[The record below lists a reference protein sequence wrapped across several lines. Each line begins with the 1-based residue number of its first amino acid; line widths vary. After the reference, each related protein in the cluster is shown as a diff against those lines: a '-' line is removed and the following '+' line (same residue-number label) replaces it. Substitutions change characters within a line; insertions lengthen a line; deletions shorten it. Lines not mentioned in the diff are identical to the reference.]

1 MRMLLQGRMRATRL
15 LARVDRLPTIDEMP
29 EAPRDSDDSGAED
42 SRPHTAEDYV
52 DSIRALSQPAS
63 SPRHG
68 PPGRRRRWKA
78 RLSTGANR
86 RCHAVSPLATTRP
99 VTHDPGTPVVPGEVS
114 LAAGGAGATC
124 ETWPGLSKDPL
135 ACLFA
140 QPHGHRA
147 GLGGTPLMEMP
158 G

>member
-1 MRMLLQGRMRATRL
+1 MRATRL
-15 LARVDRLPTIDEMP
+15 LARVDRLQTIDEMP
-29 EAPRDSDDSGAED
+29 DAPRDSEDSGAED
-42 SRPHTAEDYV
+42 YRPHTTEDYL

-63 SPRHG
+63 YPRHG
-68 PPGRRRRWKA
+68 PLGRRRRWKA
-78 RLSTGANR
+78 RSSTGAIR
-86 RCHAVSPLATTRP
+86 RCHAVSPLATTRQKKI
-99 VTHDPGTPVVPGEVS
+99 VTYDPGAPVVQGEVS

-124 ETWPGLSKDPL
+124 ETWPGLNKDPL

>member
-1 MRMLLQGRMRATRL
+1 MQPERNGRKPEWNRPYPRETSKRRGSQAGLLFSTPPL
-15 LARVDRLPTIDEMP
+15 IHFPPRV
-29 EAPRDSDDSGAED
+29 S
-42 SRPHTAEDYV
+42 
-52 DSIRALSQPAS
+52 SIRALSQPAS
-63 SPRHG
+63 YPRHG
-68 PPGRRRRWKA
+68 PLGRRRRWKA
-78 RLSTGANR
+78 RSSTGAIR

-99 VTHDPGTPVVPGEVS
+99 VTYDPGAPVVPGEVS

-124 ETWPGLSKDPL
+124 ETWPGLNKDPL